1 MKTSDN
7 TTYLGNRKLKPVDV
21 KVPWTEEN
29 IQEYIKCSQDPVY
42 FTKTYCK
49 IVSVDRGLVPFDLW
63 PFQEEMIV
71 EMVDNRF
78 VICKMPRQVGKTQTV
93 AALLLWYVLFHENFS
108 IAILANKD
116 RQAREI
122 LSRIQNM
129 YEHLPKWLQQGIV
142 TWNKGDIELENG
154 SKILASATSSS
165 AIRGTSQNLVYLD
178 EFAFVSTNLQEE
190 FFNSVYPTISS
201 GKTSKVLI
209 TSTPNG
215 MNMFYKIWTDSE
227 EGRNTYKRLSV
238 HWSLIPGRDEEWK
251 KETIANTSERQFEQE
266 FECEF
271 LGSSN
276 TLIDAKKL
284 RQLVWKPPLHSYE
297 NMDVYF
303 EPIENHKYVVT
314 VDTSRGVGIDY
325 SVFVVFDVTQIPYKM
340 VAKYRDNEIS
350 PLLYPNII
358 WRAGKYYND
367 AMVLVEVNDNGQQIA
382 DILFYDLEYEGV
394 LLTQTRG
401 RAGIKV
407 GGSYKVKPTR
417 GVRTTKQVKRIG
429 CANLKTLIEQ
439 DKLVFQDY
447 DLIYELFRFIEN
459 KASYEAEEGE
469 HDDIVMCCVL
479 FAWLA
484 HQQYFRAKTET
495 DVRAELWDENRE
507 IIEDSIAPFGY
518 FDVNSVYKENSV
530 VSQSEFD
537 SLDIHPKWYDPDD
550 YIPTGEGFL
559 PSNL

>member
-1 MKTSDN
+1 MKVAEN
-7 TTYLGNRKLKPVDV
+7 TTYLGNRKLKPVNV
-21 KVPWTEEN
+21 KVPWTEDN
-29 IQEYIKCSQDPVY
+29 IQDYIKCAQDPIY
-42 FTKTYCK
+42 FVKTYCK
-49 IVSVDRGLVPFDLW
+49 IVNVDQGLIPFNLW
-63 PFQEEMIV
+63 KFQEEMI
-71 EMVDNRF
+71 EKMVDDRF

-116 RQAREI
+116 RQAKEI
-122 LSRIQNM
+122 LGRIQGM

-178 EFAFVSTNLQEE
+178 EFAFVPSNLQEE

-215 MNMFYKIWTDSE
+215 MNMFYKIWADSE
-227 EGRNTYKRLSV
+227 EGRNTYTRVSV
-238 HWSLIPGRDEEWK
+238 HWSEIPGRDEEWK
-251 KETIANTSERQFEQE
+251 KETISNTSERQFEQE

-276 TLIDAKKL
+276 TLIDARKL
-284 RQLVWKPPLHSYE
+284 KQLVWKRPLQSHE
-297 NMDVYF
+297 NMDIYF
-303 EPIENHKYVVT
+303 EPIENHKYVIT

-325 SVFVVFDVTQIPYKM
+325 SVFVVFDVTQVPYKF

-382 DILFYDLEYEGV
+382 DILFYDLEYDGV

-407 GGSYKVKPTR
+407 GGGYKVKPTR
-417 GVRTTKQVKRIG
+417 GVKTTKQVKRIG

-439 DKLVFQDY
+439 DKLLFNDY

-459 KASYEAEEGE
+459 KASYAAEEGE

-484 HQQYFRAKTET
+484 HQQYFRNKTDT
-495 DVRAELWDENRE
+495 DVRADLWAENRE

-518 FDVNSVYKENSV
+518 FDVNSVYEEET
-530 VSQSEFD
+530 VSPSQFD
-537 SLDIHPKWYDPDD
+537 NLDIHPKWYDADD
-550 YIPTGEGFL
+550 HRPNSDNML
-559 PSNL
+559 PLNW

>member
-1 MKTSDN
+1 MKAIDN

-21 KVPWTEEN
+21 KIPWTEDN
-29 IQEYIKCSQDPVY
+29 IQEYIKCAQDPVY
-42 FTKTYCK
+42 FIRTYVK
-49 IVSVDRGLVPFDLW
+49 IVNVDQGLIPFNLW
-63 PFQEEMIV
+63 PFQEEMI
-71 EMVDNRF
+71 ESMVANRF

-93 AALLLWYVLFHENFS
+93 AALLLWYVLFNENFS

-122 LSRIQNM
+122 LSRIQNG

-178 EFAFVSTNLQEE
+178 EFAFVPSNLQEE

-227 EGRNTYKRLSV
+227 ENRNSYRRVSV
-238 HWSLIPGRDEEWK
+238 HWSMIPGRDEEWK
-251 KETIANTSERQFEQE
+251 AETIANTSERQFEQE

-276 TLIDAKKL
+276 TLIDARKL
-284 RQLVWKPPLHSYE
+284 RQLVWKAPLHSYE
-297 NMDVYF
+297 KLDIYE
-303 EPIENHKYVVT
+303 EPVEGHKYFMT
-314 VDTSRGVGIDY
+314 VDVSRGSSIDY
-325 SVFVVFDVTQIPYKM
+325 SAFLVFDVTSLPYKV

-358 WRAGKYYND
+358 WRAGKHYND
-367 AMVLVEVNDNGQQIA
+367 ALVLIEVNDNGQQIA

-394 LLTQTRG
+394 VVTQAKG
-401 RAGIKV
+401 RAGIKM
-407 GGSYKVKPTR
+407 GGGYKTKPIR
-417 GVRTTKQVKRIG
+417 GIKQTKQTKRIG
-429 CANLKTLIEQ
+429 CANFKSLVEG
-439 DKLVFQDY
+439 DKLLFNDY
-447 DLIYELFRFIEN
+447 DLIYELFRFVEN

-469 HDDIVMCCVL
+469 HDDLTMCGVMFGWAV
-479 FAWLA
+479 A
-484 HQQYFRAKTET
+484 QKYFIHRMDS
-495 DVRAELWDENRE
+495 DVRLDLWQENKE
-507 IIEDSIAPFGY
+507 IIEDSIAPFGF
-518 FDVNSVYKENSV
+518 FDVNSVYKEET

-537 SLDIHPKWYDPDD
+537 NLDIHPNRYDPDD
-550 YIPTGEGFL
+550 YAPQGDNVL
-559 PSNL
+559 PLTW

>member
-1 MKTSDN
+1 MKPVDN

-29 IQEYIKCSQDPVY
+29 IQDYIKCAQDPIY
-42 FTKTYCK
+42 FVKSYCK
-49 IVSVDRGLVPFDLW
+49 IVSVDRGLISFDLW
-63 PFQEEMIV
+63 PFQEEMILSMV
-71 EMVDNRF
+71 ENRF

-178 EFAFVSTNLQEE
+178 EFAFVPSNLQEE

-215 MNMFYKIWTDSE
+215 MNMFYKIWADSE
-227 EGRNTYKRLSV
+227 EGRNAYKRVSV

-276 TLIDAKKL
+276 TLIDSRKL
-284 RQLVWKPPLHSYE
+284 KQLVWRRPIHSYE
-297 NMDVYF
+297 NMDIYS
-303 EPIENHKYVVT
+303 EPEENHKYVIT

-325 SVFVVFDVTQIPYKM
+325 SVFVVFDVTEVPYKI

-358 WRAGKYYND
+358 WRAGKHYND
-367 AMVLVEVNDNGQQIA
+367 AMILVEVNDNGQQIA

-407 GGSYKVKPTR
+407 GGGYKVKPIR
-417 GVRTTKQVKRIG
+417 GVKTTKQVKRIG

-439 DKLVFQDY
+439 DKLLFHDY

-484 HQQYFRAKTET
+484 HQQYFRNKTDT
-495 DVRAELWDENRE
+495 DVRADLWAENKE

-518 FDVNSVYKENSV
+518 FDVNSVYEEQT
-530 VSQSEFD
+530 VSPSEFD
-537 SLDIHPKWYDPDD
+537 NLDIHPKWYDPDD
-550 YIPTGEGFL
+550 YAPMGDNLL
-559 PSNL
+559 PPNW